1 MTTVSA
7 AAPRPQPAQQV
18 KPQAP
23 PRPNY
28 GKLHARPFPLTIF
41 PLPPLIP
48 HNPLSVLQIAFTYI
62 YHKFYSSCFHSK
74 VIYEAYWSPETRSV
88 HVTDET
94 AIRALWEC
102 GFFGKGS
109 LSRSEPS
116 WLDREKRRRGL
127 LASETSEEFTIQR
140 REERK
145 KFKNERARL
154 QREAIE
160 ERLKEENQLRAG
172 SGAAEPTAL
181 ARHEGLN
188 GGPVDSMAESMEHL
202 TDGEPL
208 DPPTPAPI
216 VVADPT
222 ANQTA
227 HQTGLRLGASEQ
239 PRDQSECRSQ
249 EELDVEAA
257 AIVIQEHLQLTP
269 SEAFFLV
276 YGLGILSI
284 HDQSTAASISISDL
298 FVLFRRS
305 SYFPPLPASSLQ
317 LDDPF
322 LLSYT
327 AYHHFRSLGWVVR
340 PGIKFAVDWL
350 LYLRGPVF
358 SHAEFAVIVLPA
370 YTHPYWRSTPELD
383 NSTRKKESKS
393 WWWLHCVNRVQSQ
406 VKKSLVLAYVE
417 VPPPSALSLVDTEGV
432 LDIGMF
438 LKQYKVR
445 ELTLKRWIANRER
458 D

>member
-1 MTTVSA
+1 MTTVNA
-7 AAPRPQPAQQV
+7 AAPRLQPAQQ
-18 KPQAP
+18 PEPRAY

-28 GKLHARPFPLTIF
+28 GKLHARPLPLATF

-62 YHKFYSSCFHSK
+62 YQKLYPPSSHPK
-74 VIYEAYWSPETRSV
+74 VIYKAYWSPETRSV

-94 AIRALWEC
+94 ATRALWEC

-127 LASETSEEFTIQR
+127 LVSETSEEFTIQR

-154 QREAIE
+154 QREALEGKLRE
-160 ERLKEENQLRAG
+160 EHGSRAS
-172 SGAAEPTAL
+172 SGTAEPTAR
-181 ARHEGLN
+181 AGYKSLN
-188 GGPVDSMAESMEHL
+188 GGPVDSLDESAESFIGE
-202 TDGEPL
+202 EPL
-208 DPPTPAPI
+208 DPPNPAPI
-216 VVADPT
+216 LVADPT

-227 HQTGLRLGASEQ
+227 LRSGALEQ
-239 PRDQSECRSQ
+239 PTDQSERQTQ
-249 EELDVEAA
+249 EEPGVEAA
-257 AIVIQEHLQLTP
+257 AIVNQEHLQLAP

-284 HDQSTAASISISDL
+284 HKETTAASVSISDI
-298 FVLFRRS
+298 FNSFRRYS
-305 SYFPPLPASSLQ
+305 HFPPLPGSSLQ
-317 LDDPF
+317 PDDPF

-327 AYHHFRSLGWVVR
+327 SYHHFRSLGWVVR

-383 NSTRKKESKS
+383 ISTRKKESKT
-393 WWWLHCVNRVQSQ
+393 WWWVHCVNRVQSQ
-406 VKKSLVLAYVE
+406 VKKTLVLVYVE
-417 VPPPSALSLVDTEGV
+417 VPPPSALPLVDTEGV
-432 LDIGMF
+432 LDIEMF
-438 LKQYKVR
+438 LKLYKVR